1 MSGTKTK
8 ARAQPALET
17 PERAQHAAAIIDR
30 NIGTAIGA
38 PRGRLIQTPLDRL
51 FVRNS
56 ITQRQFSAG
65 AKLKEDFEVGMLGA
79 KDAEGNFA
87 LGIRG
92 QANHAWVPDVQ
103 LDAIRRFKQ
112 AMIAVGAHVG
122 AVLVAFCCY
131 DRDVV
136 KIAVQQGRNR
146 DKVMGIV
153 EAGLDTLADHY
164 GLLGNDKHRAMR
176 GFRED

>member
-1 MSGTKTK
+1 MSGKSK
-8 ARAQPALET
+8 ARVQSLLET

-30 NIGTAIGA
+30 NIGTAIGT
-38 PRGRLIQTPLDRL
+38 PRGRLIQNPLDRL
-51 FVRNS
+51 AVRES
-56 ITQRQFSAG
+56 ITPRMHAAG
-65 AKLKEDFEVGMLGA
+65 MRLKEDFEVGLLGA

-103 LDAIRRFKQ
+103 LDAIRRFKL

-153 EAGLDTLADHY
+153 EVGLETLADHY
-164 GLLGNDKHRAMR
+164 GMLGKDERRKMQ
-176 GFRED
+176 GWRED